1 MFPLGCTDVTFH
13 KLIFK
18 NKFILN
24 VTVNLFSLCM
34 FLIGVLH
41 FFRQAIFSLERIPD
55 LLLFA
60 TCVAIFLV
68 ILGKR
73 IEMNV

>member
-1 MFPLGCTDVTFH
+1 
-13 KLIFK
+13 
-18 NKFILN
+18 
-24 VTVNLFSLCM
+24 M

-41 FFRQAIFSLERIPD
+41 FFRQAIFSLERFPD
-55 LLLFA
+55 LLLLA

>member
-1 MFPLGCTDVTFH
+1 
-13 KLIFK
+13 
-18 NKFILN
+18 
-24 VTVNLFSLCM
+24 M

>member
-1 MFPLGCTDVTFH
+1 
-13 KLIFK
+13 
-18 NKFILN
+18 
-24 VTVNLFSLCM
+24 M
-34 FLIGVLH
+34 FLIGGLH
-41 FFRQAIFSLERIPD
+41 FFRQPIFSLERFPD

-60 TCVAIFLV
+60 ACVAIFLV

>member
-18 NKFILN
+18 NNFLLN
-24 VTVNLFSLCM
+24 VAVNLCM